1 MLSITT
7 ADIAVLSLVILTV
20 TMLSSSVGQGG
31 GSGYLAAMALFGV
44 APEVM
49 KRMALRLNIAVTAL
63 TTTRYA
69 QAGHFSW
76 RFFCPFMASSVPLAF
91 LGGTVPLQGS
101 FYGPIVGLLL
111 CFAAYRLLHRR
122 SHEMKT
128 AAEPVPLALA
138 MLSGATIGFVSGL
151 TGIGG
156 GIFLSPL
163 LLIMGWAEPR
173 RSAATSSAFI
183 LVNSL
188 AGILG
193 YFARTLS
200 LPQAISVQTFA
211 VWSCAAIVG
220 SLIGADLGSRH
231 LTNLALQRLLA
242 SLLVIA
248 GTKLMLV

>member
-1 MLSITT
+1 MPSITT
-7 ADIAVLSLVILTV
+7 ADIAVLSVVILTV
-20 TMLSSSVGQGG
+20 TVLYSSVGQGG

-49 KRMALRLNIAVTAL
+49 KPMALALNVAVTTL

-76 RFFCPFMASSVPLAF
+76 RFFWPFMVSSVPLAF
-91 LGGTVPLQGS
+91 LGGAVQLHGS

-122 SHEMKT
+122 SHDMKT
-128 AAEPVPLALA
+128 AEPVRMALA
-138 MLSGATIGFVSGL
+138 MLSGAAIGFVSGL

-193 YFARTLS
+193 YFATTPW
-200 LPQAISVQTFA
+200 LPQAISVQTFT
-211 VWSCAAIVG
+211 VWACAAIVG
-220 SLIGADLGSRH
+220 GLIGAELGSRH
-231 LTNLALQRLLA
+231 LTNLTLQRLLA

-248 GTKLMLV
+248 GIKLMLV